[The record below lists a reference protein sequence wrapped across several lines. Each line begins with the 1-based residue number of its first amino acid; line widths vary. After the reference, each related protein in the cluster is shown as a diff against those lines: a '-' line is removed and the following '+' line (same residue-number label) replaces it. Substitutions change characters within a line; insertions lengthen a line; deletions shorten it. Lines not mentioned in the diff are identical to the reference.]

1 VLTELTAPGVC
12 FSQASLIT
20 SSLNQAVELVW
31 IVAGGHPVLIL
42 SCRYK
47 RLENSWFKS
56 LFRDNFLNALTMFGE
71 MPVRI

>member
-31 IVAGGHPVLIL
+31 IVAGGPVLIL

-56 LFRDNFLNALTMFGE
+56 LFRGNFLNALTMFGE